1 MHIIPTEIIYF
12 MLDIQMPMKK
22 YWTDSEYNNVA
33 FVVVTTGFIIG
44 YYVHVL
50 RSCHVNQFNILC
62 IDYKLNGDAHQC
74 IKGITSLFTSDT
86 NKK

>member
-1 MHIIPTEIIYF
+1 

-50 RSCHVNQFNILC
+50 RSCHVN
-62 IDYKLNGDAHQC
+62 
-74 IKGITSLFTSDT
+74 
-86 NKK
+86 